1 MEMSDF
7 ELREQVRSSSYHA
20 LAGLLAPP
28 DTDRVVAALDD
39 LEALLAAVHPEAAD
53 HLAAVAAAWREEGV
67 SAVRRDHM
75 ALFVG
80 PASLGAPPYGSV
92 YLDASGELYG
102 DSTRDVERL
111 YAAAGLQ
118 LAEGLK
124 EPPDHVRIEL
134 DVMHAAID
142 RTLAAMRQQDWDRA
156 SRLVEVQAALLQN
169 HVSRW
174 VTPFTHHLRDNAA
187 TAFHRHLAAVLEAFV
202 RQEFVE
208 DAPAMIEEF
217 QALRPAAA
225 AGAESAPAE
234 PAPAD
239 PA

>member
-1 MEMSDF
+1 MSDF
-7 ELREQVRSSSYHA
+7 ELREQVRSSSYH
-20 LAGLLAPP
+20 LLTRLLEPP
-28 DTDRVVAALDD
+28 DAERVEAALGD
-39 LEALLAAVHPEAAD
+39 LEPLLEAVHPEAAE
-53 HLAAVAAAWREEGV
+53 HLGALAAAWREEGA

-102 DSTRDVERL
+102 DSTRDVGRL

-118 LAEGLK
+118 LAEGLN

-134 DVMHAAID
+134 DVMHAAIL
-142 RTLAAMRQQDWDRA
+142 RTLAAIGEEDWDRA

-169 HVSRW
+169 HLSRW
-174 VTPFTHHLRDNAA
+174 VTPFTHRLRDNAA

-202 RQEFVE
+202 RQEFLE
-208 DAPAMIEEF
+208 DAPAMIDEF
-217 QALRPAAA
+217 QAMRPAA
-225 AGAESAPAE
+225 PA
-234 PAPAD
+234 
-239 PA
+239 